1 VWLSREVGFL
11 LALPNSV
18 GGTFFSGSCSVECF
32 LIFVILIL
40 CFMSSTL
47 LQLLLCQE
55 LVELV
60 RTKKLAQAAAASAKK
75 N

>member
-1 VWLSREVGFL
+1 
-11 LALPNSV
+11 
-18 GGTFFSGSCSVECF
+18 
-32 LIFVILIL
+32 
-40 CFMSSTL
+40 MSSTL

-75 N
+75 NWLCDKVDLTLLSLMRRYLE